1 VHGSSWENERHC
13 VTVGM
18 LAKLEVD
25 LNRHALTSWIKSYC
39 GLTGVNAEDVPD
51 MCIMEYVSICLYLYL
66 SLSIYL

>member
-51 MCIMEYVSICLYLYL
+51 VYNGVCIYMSIYL